1 MKKLLVILLCFIIL
15 VVIVFGFAVHFRGR
29 CPFAKAE
36 NQCSAREVS
45 SNPASAAAARTVAT
59 APDEE
64 PDNAPI
70 VKLQLFKNGFGFVT
84 REITPRDWATP
95 LVLKPAITPRHGT
108 LWFEPAETIVRRTTR
123 ERTVVETAAAKKNDA
138 PGYQPNWSNLTD
150 AFAWQKVTVKTK
162 DGLKHTGTVI
172 GNQPPQE
179 QTEENQPVYEVID
192 SLSAY
197 SSSSSSRVY
206 RPETSSYTAPV
217 KSPFG
222 QVFLTLKTDDGYL
235 TIRQEDVVAIKA
247 EKFADGKDANP
258 ANAKKTKQTE
268 VVQVVEAPKNHIGP
282 VRMRYL
288 SEGITWSPFYR
299 VDLHDDDKLTV
310 YASATVLNTLEPFE
324 NAEVEFISG
333 FPNMV
338 FASTVSA
345 IAKGTTFRS
354 FLNSLEIAGSQS
366 SRSRGVTSNSGVM
379 SQSVLSNS
387 VMPTDYDYVVAAS
400 NQTSL
405 WSTSGMDDIQYY
417 SAGKLSMGRDDV
429 LQLPIA
435 SKTADFE
442 YVTTWTA
449 PLEPRYTYEGIRIS
463 SSSKASD
470 QETTPWNC
478 IRFRNPFNFALTTAP
493 YEIEH
498 NGQVLGQST
507 GSWFGSGDLAT
518 VQITKSM
525 SVTASIFQ
533 GESGN
538 LDREITLM
546 RYNEKYRY
554 RKPDVTATITLTNRG
569 PKPVKMLVDAVY
581 YGELV
586 SAEGNPTRTPIL
598 SSVDSIN
605 PKNRLAWEVTVP
617 AAGQTKL
624 NYTYAIIL
632 ER

>member
-15 VVIVFGFAVHFRGR
+15 VVIVFALAVHFRGG
-29 CPFAKAE
+29 CPFVKAINTCSLRDASDKPVSDAAAKA
-36 NQCSAREVS
+36 
-45 SNPASAAAARTVAT
+45 VAGT
-59 APDEE
+59 PGEE

-84 REITPRDWATP
+84 REIAPRDWATP
-95 LVLKPAITPRHGT
+95 LVLNPSIAPRHGT
-108 LWFEPAETIVRRTTR
+108 LWFDPAETIVRRTTR
-123 ERTVVETAAAKKNDA
+123 ERTVVVSEAAKKDDA

-162 DGLKHTGTVI
+162 DGLRHTGTVI
-172 GNQPPQE
+172 GNRPPQE
-179 QTEENQPVYEVID
+179 QNAEEPQTYEIID
-192 SLSAY
+192 TLSAY
-197 SSSSSSRVY
+197 RSSSSSRVY
-206 RPETSSYTAPV
+206 RPEISSSAAPV

-222 QVFLTLKTDDGYL
+222 QVFLTLKTDEGYL
-235 TIRQEDVVAIKA
+235 TIRQEDVVAINA
-247 EKFADGKDANP
+247 EKFADDQAVAP
-258 ANAKKTKQTE
+258 NAKKTKQTE

-324 NAEVEFISG
+324 DAEVEFISG

-338 FASTVSA
+338 FASTISA

-354 FLNSLEIAGSQS
+354 FLNSLENAGSP
-366 SRSRGVTSNSGVM
+366 RSRGVTGQGGVM
-379 SQSVLSNS
+379 SQSVMSNYR
-387 VMPTDYDYVVAAS
+387 PDDFDYVDAAG
-400 NQTSL
+400 NQPSL
-405 WSTSGMDDIQYY
+405 WSTTGMDDIQYY
-417 SAGKLSMGRDDV
+417 SAGKLSMGKEDV

-449 PLEPRYTYEGIRIS
+449 PLEPRYTYEGVRIS
-463 SSSKASD
+463 SSARASD

-478 IRFRNPFNFALTTAP
+478 IRFRNPFDFALTTAP

-525 SVTASIFQ
+525 SVSASIFQ

-538 LDREITLM
+538 LDREVTLL

-569 PKPVKMLVDAVY
+569 PKPVKMLVDATY

-586 SAEGNPTRTPIL
+586 SAEGDPTRTPIL

-605 PKNRLAWEVTVP
+605 PKNKLAWEVTVP
-617 AAGQTKL
+617 AAGQIKL

>member
-15 VVIVFGFAVHFRGR
+15 VVIVFALAVHFRGG
-29 CPFAKAE
+29 CPFVKAI
-36 NQCSAREVS
+36 NTCSLRD
-45 SNPASAAAARTVAT
+45 ASDKPGPDAAAKTVAGT
-59 APDEE
+59 PGEA

-84 REITPRDWATP
+84 REIAPRDWATP
-95 LVLKPAITPRHGT
+95 LVLNPAIAPRHGT
-108 LWFEPAETIVRRTTR
+108 LWFDPAETVVRRTTR
-123 ERTVVETAAAKKNDA
+123 ERTVVVSEAAKKDDA

-162 DGLKHTGTVI
+162 DGLRHTGTVI
-172 GNQPPQE
+172 GNRPPQE
-179 QTEENQPVYEVID
+179 QNEENQPVYEFID

-206 RPETSSYTAPV
+206 RPETSSYAAPV

-222 QVFLTLKTDDGYL
+222 QVFLTLKTADGYL
-235 TIRQEDVVAIKA
+235 TLRQEDVVAINA
-247 EKFADGKDANP
+247 EKFADDQAVAP
-258 ANAKKTKQTE
+258 NAKKTKQTE

-324 NAEVEFISG
+324 DAEVEFISG

-354 FLNSLEIAGSQS
+354 FLNSLENAGSRS
-366 SRSRGVTSNSGVM
+366 SRSGVMGQSGVM
-379 SQSVLSNS
+379 SQIVTSNS
-387 VMPTDYDYVVAAS
+387 RPSDFDYVDAAG
-400 NQTSL
+400 NQPSL
-405 WSTSGMDDIQYY
+405 WSTTGMDDIQYY

-449 PLEPRYTYEGIRIS
+449 PLEPRYTYEGVRIS
-463 SSSKASD
+463 SSARASD

-478 IRFRNPFNFALTTAP
+478 IRFRNPFDFALTTAP

-525 SVTASIFQ
+525 SVSASIYQ

-569 PKPVKMLVDAVY
+569 PKPVKMLVDATY

-605 PKNRLAWEVTVP
+605 PKNKLAWEVTVP
-617 AAGQTKL
+617 AAGQIKL

>member
-15 VVIVFGFAVHFRGR
+15 VVIVFALAVHFRGG
-29 CPFAKAE
+29 CPFVKAIKTCSLRDASDKPGSDAAAKA
-36 NQCSAREVS
+36 
-45 SNPASAAAARTVAT
+45 VAGT
-59 APDEE
+59 PGEE

-84 REITPRDWATP
+84 REIAPRDWATP
-95 LVLKPAITPRHGT
+95 LVLNPAIAPRHGT

-162 DGLKHTGTVI
+162 DGLKHTGTVV

-179 QTEENQPVYEVID
+179 QTEENQPVYEFID

-206 RPETSSYTAPV
+206 RPETSSYAAPV

-222 QVFLTLKTDDGYL
+222 QVFLTLKTADGYL
-235 TIRQEDVVAIKA
+235 TLRQEDVVAINA
-247 EKFADGKDANP
+247 EKFADDQAVAP
-258 ANAKKTKQTE
+258 NAKKTKQTE

-324 NAEVEFISG
+324 DAEVEFISG

-338 FASTVSA
+338 FASSVSA
-345 IAKGTTFRS
+345 LAKGTTFRA
-354 FLNSLEIAGSQS
+354 FLNSLENAGSRS
-366 SRSRGVTSNSGVM
+366 SRSGVMGQSGVM
-379 SQSVLSNS
+379 SQSVTSNVRPS
-387 VMPTDYDYVVAAS
+387 DFDYVDAAS
-400 NQTSL
+400 NQPSL
-405 WSTSGMDDIQYY
+405 WSTTGMDDIQYY

-478 IRFRNPFNFALTTAP
+478 IRFRNPFDFALTTAP

-525 SVTASIFQ
+525 SVSASIFQ

-569 PKPVKMLVDAVY
+569 PKPVKMLVDATY

-605 PKNRLAWEVTVP
+605 PKNKLAWEVTVP

>member
-15 VVIVFGFAVHFRGR
+15 VVIVFALAVHFRGG
-29 CPFAKAE
+29 CPFVKAI
-36 NQCSAREVS
+36 NTCSLRD
-45 SNPASAAAARTVAT
+45 ASDKPGSDAAAKTVAGT
-59 APDEE
+59 PGEE

-84 REITPRDWATP
+84 REIAPRDWATP

-150 AFAWQKVTVKTK
+150 AFAWQNVTVKMK

-172 GNQPPQE
+172 GNQPQQE
-179 QTEENQPVYEVID
+179 QNAEDPQTYEIID
-192 SLSAY
+192 TLSSY
-197 SSSSSSRVY
+197 RSSSSTRVY
-206 RPETSSYTAPV
+206 RPDISSSAAPV

-222 QVFLTLKTDDGYL
+222 QVFLTLKTDEGYL
-235 TIRQEDVVAIKA
+235 TLRQEDVAAIRA
-247 EKFADGKDANP
+247 EQFADDKGANP
-258 ANAKKTKQTE
+258 ADAKKTKQTE

-324 NAEVEFISG
+324 DAEVEFISG

-345 IAKGTTFRS
+345 IAKGTTFRA
-354 FLNSLEIAGSQS
+354 FLNSLENAGSRS
-366 SRSRGVTSNSGVM
+366 SRSGVMGQSGVM
-379 SQSVLSNS
+379 SQSVTSNVRPS
-387 VMPTDYDYVVAAS
+387 DFDYVDAAS
-400 NQTSL
+400 NQPSL
-405 WSTSGMDDIQYY
+405 WSTTGMDDIQYY
-417 SAGKLSMGRDDV
+417 SAGKLSMGKEDV

-478 IRFRNPFNFALTTAP
+478 IRFRNPFDFALTTAP

-525 SVTASIFQ
+525 SVSASIFQ

-569 PKPVKMLVDAVY
+569 PKPVKMLVDATY

-586 SAEGNPTRTPIL
+586 SAEGDPTRTPIL

-605 PKNRLAWEVTVP
+605 PKNKLAWEVTVP

>member
-15 VVIVFGFAVHFRGR
+15 VVIVFAVAVHFRGG
-29 CPFAKAE
+29 CPFVKAK
-36 NQCSAREVS
+36 NTCSATEVS
-45 SNPASAAAARTVAT
+45 NKPASAATAKTVAGT
-59 APDEE
+59 LDEE

-84 REITPRDWATP
+84 REIAPRDWATP

-108 LWFEPAETIVRRTTR
+108 LWFDPAETIVRRTTR
-123 ERTVVETAAAKKNDA
+123 ERTVVETATAKKNYA

-162 DGLKHTGTVI
+162 DGLKHTGTVV

-179 QTEENQPVYEVID
+179 QNEEEPQTYEVID
-192 SLSAY
+192 TLSAY
-197 SSSSSSRVY
+197 SSSYSTRVY
-206 RPETSSYTAPV
+206 RPESSSYVAPV

-222 QVFLTLKTDDGYL
+222 QVFLTLKTDEGYL

-247 EKFADGKDANP
+247 EKFADEKDANP
-258 ANAKKTKQTE
+258 ADAKKTKQTE
-268 VVQVVEAPKNHIGP
+268 VVQVVEAPKNHLGP

-324 NAEVEFISG
+324 DAEVEFISG

-338 FASTVSA
+338 FASSVSA
-345 IAKGTTFRS
+345 LAKGMTFRA
-354 FLNSLEIAGSQS
+354 FLNSLENAGSRS
-366 SRSRGVTSNSGVM
+366 SRSGVTGQSGVM

-387 VMPTDYDYVVAAS
+387 RPSDFDYVEAAA
-400 NQTSL
+400 NQPSL
-405 WSTSGMDDIQYY
+405 WSTTGMDDIQYY
-417 SAGKLSMGRDDV
+417 SAGKLSMGKDDV

-449 PLEPRYTYEGIRIS
+449 PLEPRYTYEGVRIS

-478 IRFRNPFNFALTTAP
+478 IRFRNPFDFALTTAP

-569 PKPVKMLVDAVY
+569 PKPVKMLVDATY

-586 SAEGNPTRTPIL
+586 SAEGDPTRTPIL

-605 PKNRLAWEVTVP
+605 PKNKLAWEVTVP

>member
-1 MKKLLVILLCFIIL
+1 MKKLLVILLCSIIL
-15 VVIVFGFAVHFRGR
+15 VVIVFALAVHFRGG
-29 CPFAKAE
+29 CPFVKAI
-36 NQCSAREVS
+36 NTCSLRDASDKPVS
-45 SNPASAAAARTVAT
+45 DAAAKTVAGT
-59 APDEE
+59 PGED

-84 REITPRDWATP
+84 REIAPRDWATP
-95 LVLKPAITPRHGT
+95 LVLNPAIAPRHGT
-108 LWFEPAETIVRRTTR
+108 LWFDPAETIVRRTTR
-123 ERTVVETAAAKKNDA
+123 ERTVVVSEAAKKDDA

-162 DGLKHTGTVI
+162 DGLKHTGTVV

-179 QTEENQPVYEVID
+179 QNEENQPVYEFID

-206 RPETSSYTAPV
+206 RPETSSYAAPV

-222 QVFLTLKTDDGYL
+222 QVFLTLKTDEGYL
-235 TIRQEDVVAIKA
+235 TLRQEDVVAINA
-247 EKFADGKDANP
+247 EKFADDQAVAP
-258 ANAKKTKQTE
+258 NAKKTKQTE

-324 NAEVEFISG
+324 DAEVEFISG

-345 IAKGTTFRS
+345 LAKGTTFRA
-354 FLNSLEIAGSQS
+354 FLNSLENAGSRS
-366 SRSRGVTSNSGVM
+366 SRSGVMGQSGVM
-379 SQSVLSNS
+379 SQSVLSNAR
-387 VMPTDYDYVVAAS
+387 PTDFDYVDAAG
-400 NQTSL
+400 NQPSL
-405 WSTSGMDDIQYY
+405 WSTTGMDDIQYY

-449 PLEPRYTYEGIRIS
+449 PLEPRYTYEGVRIS
-463 SSSKASD
+463 SSARASD

-478 IRFRNPFNFALTTAP
+478 IRFRNPFDFALTTAP

-525 SVTASIFQ
+525 SVSASIYQ

-569 PKPVKMLVDAVY
+569 PKPVKMLVDATY

-586 SAEGNPTRTPIL
+586 SAEGDPTRTPIL

-605 PKNRLAWEVTVP
+605 PKNKLAWEVTVP
-617 AAGQTKL
+617 AAGQIKL

>member
-15 VVIVFGFAVHFRGR
+15 VVIVFALAVHFRGG
-29 CPFAKAE
+29 CPFVKAK
-36 NQCSAREVS
+36 NTCSATEA
-45 SNPASAAAARTVAT
+45 SNKPASAATARTVAT

-84 REITPRDWATP
+84 REIAPRDWATP
-95 LVLKPAITPRHGT
+95 LVLNPAIAPRHGT
-108 LWFEPAETIVRRTTR
+108 LWFDPAETVVRRTTR
-123 ERTVVETAAAKKNDA
+123 ERTVVVSEAAKKDDA

-162 DGLKHTGTVI
+162 DGLKHTGTVV
-172 GNQPPQE
+172 GNQPQQE
-179 QTEENQPVYEVID
+179 PTEENQPVYEFID

-206 RPETSSYTAPV
+206 RPETSSYAAPV

-222 QVFLTLKTDDGYL
+222 QVFLTLKTADGYL
-235 TIRQEDVVAIKA
+235 TLRQEDVVAINA
-247 EKFADGKDANP
+247 EKFADDQAVAP
-258 ANAKKTKQTE
+258 NAKKTKQTE

-324 NAEVEFISG
+324 DAEVEFISG

-338 FASTVSA
+338 FASTISA
-345 IAKGTTFRS
+345 IAKGTTFRA
-354 FLNSLEIAGSQS
+354 FLNSLENAGSRS
-366 SRSRGVTSNSGVM
+366 SRSGVMGQSGVM
-379 SQSVLSNS
+379 SQIVTSNS
-387 VMPTDYDYVVAAS
+387 RPSDFDYVDAAG
-400 NQTSL
+400 NQPSL

-449 PLEPRYTYEGIRIS
+449 PLEPRYTYEGVRIS
-463 SSSKASD
+463 SSARASD

-478 IRFRNPFNFALTTAP
+478 IRFRNPFDFALTTAP

-525 SVTASIFQ
+525 SVSASIYQ

-569 PKPVKMLVDAVY
+569 PKPVKMLVDATY

-586 SAEGNPTRTPIL
+586 SAEGDPTRTPIL

-605 PKNRLAWEVTVP
+605 PKNKLAWEVTVP

>member
-15 VVIVFGFAVHFRGR
+15 VVIVFALAVHFRGG
-29 CPFAKAE
+29 CPFVKAK
-36 NQCSAREVS
+36 NTCSATEA
-45 SNPASAAAARTVAT
+45 SNKPASAAAKTVAGT
-59 APDEE
+59 PGEE

-84 REITPRDWATP
+84 REIAPRDWATP
-95 LVLKPAITPRHGT
+95 LVLNPAIAPRHGT
-108 LWFEPAETIVRRTTR
+108 LWFDPAETVVRRTTR
-123 ERTVVETAAAKKNDA
+123 ERTVVVSEAAKKDDA

-162 DGLKHTGTVI
+162 DGLRHTGTVI
-172 GNQPPQE
+172 GNRPPQE
-179 QTEENQPVYEVID
+179 QNAEEPQTYEIID
-192 SLSAY
+192 TLSAY
-197 SSSSSSRVY
+197 RSSSSSRVY
-206 RPETSSYTAPV
+206 RPEISSSAAPV

-222 QVFLTLKTDDGYL
+222 QVFLTLKTDEGYL
-235 TIRQEDVVAIKA
+235 TLRQDDVAAIRA
-247 EKFADGKDANP
+247 EQFADDKGANP
-258 ANAKKTKQTE
+258 ADAKKTKQTE

-299 VDLHDDDKLTV
+299 IDLHDDDKLTV

-324 NAEVEFISG
+324 DAEVEFISG

-338 FASTVSA
+338 FASTISA

-354 FLNSLEIAGSQS
+354 FLNSLENAGSP
-366 SRSRGVTSNSGVM
+366 RSRGVTGQGGVM
-379 SQSVLSNS
+379 SQSVMSNYR
-387 VMPTDYDYVVAAS
+387 PDDFDYVDAAG
-400 NQTSL
+400 NQPSL

-417 SAGKLSMGRDDV
+417 SAGKLSMGKEDV

-449 PLEPRYTYEGIRIS
+449 PLEPRYTYEGVRIS
-463 SSSKASD
+463 SSARASD

-478 IRFRNPFNFALTTAP
+478 IRFRNPFDFALTTAP

-525 SVTASIFQ
+525 SVSASIYQ

-538 LDREITLM
+538 LDREVTLL

-569 PKPVKMLVDAVY
+569 PKLVKMLVDATY

-586 SAEGNPTRTPIL
+586 SAEGDPTRTPIL

-605 PKNRLAWEVTVP
+605 PKNKLAWEVTVP
-617 AAGQTKL
+617 AAGQIKL

>member
-1 MKKLLVILLCFIIL
+1 MKKLPVILLFLLIL
-15 VVIVFGFAVHFRGR
+15 VIVVFAVSVRFGGAA
-29 CPFAKAE
+29 PFVKAK
-36 NQCSAREVS
+36 NQCSATEASRK
-45 SNPASAAAARTVAT
+45 PASDASARSAEVQA
-59 APDEE
+59 EE
-64 PDNAPI
+64 KESSNAPI

-84 REITPRDWATP
+84 REIAPRDWATP
-95 LVLKPAITPRHGT
+95 LVLNPAITPRHGT
-108 LWFEPAETIVRRTTR
+108 LWFEPADTIIRRTTR
-123 ERTVVETAAAKKNDA
+123 ERTVVESAGKKNDA

-162 DGLKHTGTVI
+162 DGLKYAGTVI

-179 QTEENQPVYEVID
+179 QNAEEQQTIDVID
-192 SLSAY
+192 TLSAY
-197 SSSSSSRVY
+197 SSSYSSTRAY
-206 RPETSSYTAPV
+206 QPTSSATTV

-222 QVFLTLKTDDGYL
+222 QVFLTLKTDEGYL
-235 TIRQEDVVAIKA
+235 TLRQEDVVAIKA
-247 EKFADGKDANP
+247 EQFADEKGANP
-258 ANAKKTKQTE
+258 ANAKKQTE
-268 VVQVVEAPKNHIGP
+268 VVQVIEAPKNHLGP
-282 VRMRYL
+282 VQMRYL

-310 YASATVLNTLEPFE
+310 YASATIMNTLEPFE

-338 FASTVSA
+338 FASSVSA
-345 IAKGTTFRS
+345 LAKGTTFRA
-354 FLNSLEIAGSQS
+354 FLNSLANPGSS
-366 SRSRGVTSNSGVM
+366 SRSGVMGQGGVM
-379 SQSVLSNS
+379 SQSVMSN
-387 VMPTDYDYVVAAS
+387 VAPRYDDIETVA
-400 NQTSL
+400 NQPSL
-405 WSTSGMDDIQYY
+405 WSTAGMDDIQYY
-417 SAGKLSMGRDDV
+417 SAGKLSMGKEDV

-449 PLEPRYTYEGIRIS
+449 PLEPRYTYEGVRIS

-478 IRFRNPFNFALTTAP
+478 IRSRNPFDFALTTAP

-507 GSWFGSGDLAT
+507 GTWFGSGDLAT

-525 SVTASIFQ
+525 SVSASIFQ

-546 RYNEKYRY
+546 RYNTKYRY

-586 SAEGNPTRTPIL
+586 SAEGNPVRTPIL

-605 PKNRLAWEVTVP
+605 PKNKLAWEVTVP

-624 NYTYAIIL
+624 SYTYAIIL

>member
-15 VVIVFGFAVHFRGR
+15 VVIVFGLAVHFRGG
-29 CPFAKAE
+29 CPFVKAK
-36 NQCSAREVS
+36 NTCSATEA
-45 SNPASAAAARTVAT
+45 SNKPASAAAKAVAGT
-59 APDEE
+59 PGED

-84 REITPRDWATP
+84 REIAPRDWATP
-95 LVLKPAITPRHGT
+95 LVLNPAIAPRHGT
-108 LWFEPAETIVRRTTR
+108 LWFDPAETIVRRTTR
-123 ERTVVETAAAKKNDA
+123 ERTVVVNEAAKKDDA

-162 DGLKHTGTVI
+162 DGLKHTGTVV

-179 QTEENQPVYEVID
+179 QTEENQPVYEFID

-206 RPETSSYTAPV
+206 RPETSSYAAPV

-222 QVFLTLKTDDGYL
+222 QVFLTLKTDEGYL
-235 TIRQEDVVAIKA
+235 TLRQEDVVAIKA
-247 EKFADGKDANP
+247 EQFADEKAAAPDT
-258 ANAKKTKQTE
+258 KKTKQTE

-324 NAEVEFISG
+324 DAEVEFISG

-354 FLNSLEIAGSQS
+354 FLNSLENAGSRS
-366 SRSRGVTSNSGVM
+366 SRSGVMGQSGVM
-379 SQSVLSNS
+379 SQSVMSNS
-387 VMPTDYDYVVAAS
+387 RPSDFDYVDAAS
-400 NQTSL
+400 NQPSL
-405 WSTSGMDDIQYY
+405 WSTTGMDDIQYY
-417 SAGKLSMGRDDV
+417 SAGKLSMGKEDV

-449 PLEPRYTYEGIRIS
+449 PLEPRYTYEGVRIS
-463 SSSKASD
+463 SSARASD

-478 IRFRNPFNFALTTAP
+478 IQFRNPFDFALTTAP

-525 SVTASIFQ
+525 SVSASIYQ

-538 LDREITLM
+538 LDREVTLL

-569 PKPVKMLVDAVY
+569 PKPVKMLVDATY

-586 SAEGNPTRTPIL
+586 SAEGDPTRTPIL

-605 PKNRLAWEVTVP
+605 PKNKLAWEVTVP
-617 AAGQTKL
+617 AAGQIKL

>member
-1 MKKLLVILLCFIIL
+1 MKKLFVFLLCFIIL
-15 VVIVFGFAVHFRGR
+15 VVILFAAAVHFRGG
-29 CPFAKAE
+29 CPFVKAK
-36 NQCSAREVS
+36 NTCSAREDAGR
-45 SNPASAAAARTVAT
+45 NPASAATARSAAVA
-59 APDEE
+59 PGEE
-64 PDNAPI
+64 PSNAPI

-84 REITPRDWATP
+84 REIAPRDWATP
-95 LVLKPAITPRHGT
+95 LVLNPAITPRHGT
-108 LWFEPAETIVRRTTR
+108 LWFEPADTIVRRTTR
-123 ERTVVETAAAKKNDA
+123 ERTVVETAGKKNDA

-162 DGLKHTGTVI
+162 DGLKYTGTVI

-179 QTEENQPVYEVID
+179 QNVEEQQTYEVID
-192 SLSAY
+192 TLSAY
-197 SSSSSSRVY
+197 SSSYSSTRAY
-206 RPETSSYTAPV
+206 RPETSSYAAPV

-222 QVFLTLKTDDGYL
+222 QVFLTLKTDEGYL
-235 TIRQEDVVAIKA
+235 TLRQEDVVAIKA
-247 EKFADGKDANP
+247 EKFTDEKGANP
-258 ANAKKTKQTE
+258 ANAKKQTE

-310 YASATVLNTLEPFE
+310 YASATIMNTLEPFE

-338 FASTVSA
+338 FASSVSA
-345 IAKGTTFRS
+345 LAKGMTFRA
-354 FLNSLEIAGSQS
+354 FLNSLANPGSS
-366 SRSRGVTSNSGVM
+366 SRSGVMGQGGVM
-379 SQSVLSNS
+379 SQSVVSN
-387 VMPTDYDYVVAAS
+387 VAPRYDDIETVA
-400 NQTSL
+400 NQPSL
-405 WSTSGMDDIQYY
+405 WSTAGMDDIQYY
-417 SAGKLSMGRDDV
+417 SAGKLSMGKEDV

-449 PLEPRYTYEGIRIS
+449 PLEPRYTYEGVRIS

-478 IRFRNPFNFALTTAP
+478 IRFRNPFDFALTTAP

-507 GSWFGSGDLAT
+507 GTWFGSGDLAT

-525 SVTASIFQ
+525 SVSASIYQ

-586 SAEGNPTRTPIL
+586 SAEGNPVRTPIL

-605 PKNRLAWEVTVP
+605 PKNKLAWEVTVP

>member
-15 VVIVFGFAVHFRGR
+15 VVIVFALAVHFRGG
-29 CPFAKAE
+29 CPFVKAI
-36 NQCSAREVS
+36 NTCSLRD
-45 SNPASAAAARTVAT
+45 ASDKPGPDAAAKTVAGT
-59 APDEE
+59 PGED

-84 REITPRDWATP
+84 REIAPRDWATP
-95 LVLKPAITPRHGT
+95 LVLNPAIAPRHGT
-108 LWFEPAETIVRRTTR
+108 LWFDPAETVVRRTTR
-123 ERTVVETAAAKKNDA
+123 ERTVVVSEAAKKDDA

-162 DGLKHTGTVI
+162 DGLRHTGTVI
-172 GNQPPQE
+172 GNRPPQE
-179 QTEENQPVYEVID
+179 QNEENQPVYEFID

-206 RPETSSYTAPV
+206 RPETSSYAAPV

-222 QVFLTLKTDDGYL
+222 QVFLTLKTADGYL
-235 TIRQEDVVAIKA
+235 TLRQEDVVAINA
-247 EKFADGKDANP
+247 EKFADDQAVAP
-258 ANAKKTKQTE
+258 NAKKTKQTE

-324 NAEVEFISG
+324 DAEVEFISG

-354 FLNSLEIAGSQS
+354 FLNSLENAGSRS
-366 SRSRGVTSNSGVM
+366 SRSGVMGQSGVM
-379 SQSVLSNS
+379 SQIVTSNS
-387 VMPTDYDYVVAAS
+387 RPSDFDYVDAAG
-400 NQTSL
+400 NQPSL
-405 WSTSGMDDIQYY
+405 WSTTGMDDIQYY

-449 PLEPRYTYEGIRIS
+449 PLEPRYTYEGVRIS
-463 SSSKASD
+463 SSARASD

-478 IRFRNPFNFALTTAP
+478 IRFRNPFDFALTTAP

-525 SVTASIFQ
+525 SVSASIYQ

-569 PKPVKMLVDAVY
+569 PKPVKMLVDATY

-586 SAEGNPTRTPIL
+586 SAEGNPIRTPIL

-605 PKNRLAWEVTVP
+605 PKNKLAWEVTVP
-617 AAGQTKL
+617 AAGQIKL

>member
-1 MKKLLVILLCFIIL
+1 MKKLFVFLLCFIIL
-15 VVIVFGFAVHFRGR
+15 VVILFAAAVHFRGG
-29 CPFAKAE
+29 CPFVKAK
-36 NQCSAREVS
+36 NTCSASEDAGR
-45 SNPASAAAARTVAT
+45 NPASSAT
-59 APDEE
+59 ARSGAVASAEE
-64 PDNAPI
+64 PSNAPI

-84 REITPRDWATP
+84 REIAPRDWATP
-95 LVLKPAITPRHGT
+95 LVLNPAITPRHGT
-108 LWFEPAETIVRRTTR
+108 LWFEPADTIVRRTTR
-123 ERTVVETAAAKKNDA
+123 ERTVVESAGKKNDA

-162 DGLKHTGTVI
+162 DGLKYTGTVI

-179 QTEENQPVYEVID
+179 QNAEEQQTIDVID
-192 SLSAY
+192 TLSAY
-197 SSSSSSRVY
+197 SSSYSSTRAY
-206 RPETSSYTAPV
+206 RPETSSYAAPV

-222 QVFLTLKTDDGYL
+222 QVFLTLKTDEGYL
-235 TIRQEDVVAIKA
+235 TLRQEDVVAIKA
-247 EKFADGKDANP
+247 EKFTDEKGANP
-258 ANAKKTKQTE
+258 ANAKKQTE

-310 YASATVLNTLEPFE
+310 YASATIMNTLEPFE

-338 FASTVSA
+338 FASSVSA
-345 IAKGTTFRS
+345 LAKGTTFRA
-354 FLNSLEIAGSQS
+354 FLNSLANPGSS
-366 SRSRGVTSNSGVM
+366 SRSGVMGQGGVM
-379 SQSVLSNS
+379 SQSVLSN
-387 VMPTDYDYVVAAS
+387 VAPRYDDIETVA
-400 NQTSL
+400 NQPSL
-405 WSTSGMDDIQYY
+405 WSTAGMDDIQYY
-417 SAGKLSMGRDDV
+417 SAGKLSMGKEDV

-449 PLEPRYTYEGIRIS
+449 PLEPRYTYEGVRIS

-478 IRFRNPFNFALTTAP
+478 IRFRNPFDFALTTAP

-507 GSWFGSGDLAT
+507 GTWFGSGDLAT

-525 SVTASIFQ
+525 SVSASIFQ

-586 SAEGNPTRTPIL
+586 SAEGNPVRTPIL

-605 PKNRLAWEVTVP
+605 PKNKLAWEVTVP

>member
-15 VVIVFGFAVHFRGR
+15 VVIVFALAVHFRGG
-29 CPFAKAE
+29 CPFVKAI
-36 NQCSAREVS
+36 NTCSLRD
-45 SNPASAAAARTVAT
+45 ASDKPGPDAAAKTVAGT
-59 APDEE
+59 PGED

-84 REITPRDWATP
+84 REIAPRDWATP
-95 LVLKPAITPRHGT
+95 LVLNPAIAPRHGT
-108 LWFEPAETIVRRTTR
+108 LWFDPAETIVRRTTR
-123 ERTVVETAAAKKNDA
+123 ERTVVVSEAAKKDDA

-172 GNQPPQE
+172 GNRPPQE
-179 QTEENQPVYEVID
+179 QNAEEPQTYEIID
-192 SLSAY
+192 TLSAY
-197 SSSSSSRVY
+197 RSSSSSRVY
-206 RPETSSYTAPV
+206 RPDISSSAAPF

-222 QVFLTLKTDDGYL
+222 QVFLTLKTDEGYL
-235 TIRQEDVVAIKA
+235 TIRQDDVAAIRA
-247 EKFADGKDANP
+247 EQFADDKGANP
-258 ANAKKTKQTE
+258 ADAKKTKQTE

-299 VDLHDDDKLTV
+299 IDLHDDDKLTV

-324 NAEVEFISG
+324 DAEVEFISG

-338 FASTVSA
+338 FASTISA

-354 FLNSLEIAGSQS
+354 FLNSLENAGSP
-366 SRSRGVTSNSGVM
+366 RSRGVTGQGGVM
-379 SQSVLSNS
+379 SQSVMTNYRS
-387 VMPTDYDYVVAAS
+387 DDFDYVDAAG
-400 NQTSL
+400 NQPSL

-417 SAGKLSMGRDDV
+417 SAGKLSMGKEDV

-449 PLEPRYTYEGIRIS
+449 PLEPRYTYEGVRIS
-463 SSSKASD
+463 SSARASD

-478 IRFRNPFNFALTTAP
+478 IRFRNPFDFALTTAP

-525 SVTASIFQ
+525 SVSASIYQ

-538 LDREITLM
+538 LDREVTLL

-569 PKPVKMLVDAVY
+569 PKPVKMLVDATY

-586 SAEGNPTRTPIL
+586 SAEGDPTRTPIL

-605 PKNRLAWEVTVP
+605 PKNKLAWEVTVP
-617 AAGQTKL
+617 AAGQIKL

>member
-15 VVIVFGFAVHFRGR
+15 VVIVFALAVHFRGG
-29 CPFAKAE
+29 CPFVKAINTCSLRDASDKPGPDAAAKA
-36 NQCSAREVS
+36 
-45 SNPASAAAARTVAT
+45 VAGT
-59 APDEE
+59 PGED

-84 REITPRDWATP
+84 REIAPRDWATP
-95 LVLKPAITPRHGT
+95 LVLNPAIAPRHGT
-108 LWFEPAETIVRRTTR
+108 LWFDPAETIVRRTTR
-123 ERTVVETAAAKKNDA
+123 ERTVVVSEAAKKDDA

-162 DGLKHTGTVI
+162 DGLRHTGTVI

-179 QTEENQPVYEVID
+179 QNEENQPVYEFID

-206 RPETSSYTAPV
+206 RPETSSYAAPV

-222 QVFLTLKTDDGYL
+222 QVFLTLKTADGYL
-235 TIRQEDVVAIKA
+235 TLRQEDVVAINA
-247 EKFADGKDANP
+247 EKFADDQAVAP
-258 ANAKKTKQTE
+258 NAKKTKQTE

-324 NAEVEFISG
+324 DAEVEFISG

-338 FASTVSA
+338 FASTISA
-345 IAKGTTFRS
+345 IAKGTTFRA
-354 FLNSLEIAGSQS
+354 FLNSLENAGSRS
-366 SRSRGVTSNSGVM
+366 SRSGVMGQSGVM
-379 SQSVLSNS
+379 SQIVTSNS
-387 VMPTDYDYVVAAS
+387 RPSDFDYVDAAG
-400 NQTSL
+400 NQPSL
-405 WSTSGMDDIQYY
+405 WSTTGMDDIQYY
-417 SAGKLSMGRDDV
+417 SAGKLSMGKEDV

-478 IRFRNPFNFALTTAP
+478 IRFRNPFDFALTTAP

-525 SVTASIFQ
+525 SVSASIYQ

-546 RYNEKYRY
+546 RYNVKYRY

-569 PKPVKMLVDAVY
+569 PKPVKMLVDATY

-586 SAEGNPTRTPIL
+586 SAEGDPTRTPIL

-605 PKNRLAWEVTVP
+605 PKNKLAWEVTVP
-617 AAGQTKL
+617 AAGQIKL

>member
-1 MKKLLVILLCFIIL
+1 MKKILLVLPCAAVLGL
-15 VVIVFGFAVHFRGR
+15 VFTGVFAPVPLHG
-29 CPFAKAE
+29 
-36 NQCSAREVS
+36 QSAPSEK
-45 SNPASAAAARTVAT
+45 T
-59 APDEE
+59 AEE

-84 REITPRDWATP
+84 REIAPRDWKDP

-108 LWFEPAETIVRRTTR
+108 LWFDPAETVIRRTTR
-123 ERTVVETAAAKKNDA
+123 ERTVVENAAAKKNDA
-138 PGYQPNWSNLTD
+138 PGYQPNWANLTD
-150 AFAWQKVTVKTK
+150 AFAWQQVTVKTK
-162 DGLKHTGTVI
+162 DGIKHTGTVI
-172 GNQPPQE
+172 GNQPPQDSA
-179 QTEENQPVYEVID
+179 EENQPAYEITD

-197 SSSSSSRVY
+197 RSSSSTRVY
-206 RPETSSYTAPV
+206 RPETSSYAAPV

-222 QVFLTLKTDDGYL
+222 QVFLTLKTDEGYL
-235 TIRQEDVVAIKA
+235 TLRQEDVVAVKA
-247 EKFADGKDANP
+247 EKFADEKDANP
-258 ANAKKTKQTE
+258 ANAKKTKTTE
-268 VVQVVEAPKNHIGP
+268 EVQVVEAPKNHLGP

-310 YASATVLNTLEPFE
+310 YASATVMNTLEPFK

-338 FASTVSA
+338 FASTVSSL
-345 IAKGTTFRS
+345 AKGTTFRS
-354 FLNSLEIAGSQS
+354 FLNSLENAGSQS
-366 SRSRGVTSNSGVM
+366 SRSGVMGQSGVM
-379 SQSVLSNS
+379 SQSVLSNFA
-387 VMPTDYDYVVAAS
+387 PRYDDIEIAA
-400 NQTSL
+400 NQPSL

-417 SAGKLSMGRDDV
+417 SAGKLSMGKEDV

-463 SSSKASD
+463 SSSKVSD

-478 IRFRNPFNFALTTAP
+478 IRFRNPFDFALTTAP

-533 GESGN
+533 GESGH
-538 LDREITLM
+538 LDREVTLM
-546 RYNEKYRY
+546 RYNERYRY

-569 PKPVKMLVDAVY
+569 TKPVKMLIDTIY

-586 SAEGNPTRTPIL
+586 SAEGDPVRTPIL
-598 SSVDSIN
+598 SSVESIN
-605 PKNRLAWEVTVP
+605 PKNKLAWEVTVP